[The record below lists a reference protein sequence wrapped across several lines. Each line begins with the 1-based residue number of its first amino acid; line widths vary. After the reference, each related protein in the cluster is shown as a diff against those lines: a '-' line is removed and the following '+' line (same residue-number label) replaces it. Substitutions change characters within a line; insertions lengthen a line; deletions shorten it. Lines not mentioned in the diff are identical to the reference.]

1 MMTYYDK
8 THRVKKT
15 KNGYLPQ
22 WKAGFLCWKPYRL
35 MVADTAFAHWRI
47 YSEWREPPVFET
59 ESYALGFLK
68 KVAAT
73 AHKDVYY
80 KGYDELLPGLKC
92 D

>member
-1 MMTYYDK
+1 MTTYYDK

-22 WKAGFLCWKPYRL
+22 WKAGFLRWKPYRL
-35 MVADTAFAHWRI
+35 MVADIVFSHWCT

-59 ESYALGFLK
+59 ESGAIGFLK
-68 KVAAT
+68 KVAET
-73 AHKDVYY
+73 AYKDVYY
-80 KGYDELLPGLKC
+80 AGLDEILPGLKL